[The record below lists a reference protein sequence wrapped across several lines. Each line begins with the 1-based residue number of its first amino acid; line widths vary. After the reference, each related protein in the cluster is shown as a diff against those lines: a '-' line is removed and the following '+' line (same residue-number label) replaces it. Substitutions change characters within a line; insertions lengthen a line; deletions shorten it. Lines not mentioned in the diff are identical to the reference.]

1 MTEKEKSSRDRQES
15 PRTETAQ
22 RERAAPRVPGRAGV
36 WSLELRRRD
45 LRWGLGGP
53 WYQVNELEFHPVS
66 DRETRMGFL
75 KIPLGTCLAVQWL
88 RLRTST
94 AGGLGSI
101 LGRGTKIPPA
111 MLCSQKKNS
120 LKKDTFEVKSAGLGV
135 RLGLKEGGV
144 SDGC

>member
-75 KIPLGTCLAVQWL
+75 KIPLE
-88 RLRTST
+88 
-94 AGGLGSI
+94 I
-101 LGRGTKIPPA
+101 GRA
-111 MLCSQKKNS
+111 SCR
-120 LKKDTFEVKSAGLGV
+120 E
-135 RLGLKEGGV
+135 RV
-144 SDGC
+144 SSPV